1 MGSAINGLSEEWF
14 NQNKQY
20 LEPYEELSMTNTLII
35 SAVGS
40 KSKLVRKQIL
50 CDIYINDIKMD
61 CVFLVIPNLIR
72 NCILGISFLK
82 DERCLIDVE
91 KGVVE
96 FKGREEEQNFSIPIV
111 HMEVVEEEEEDEI
124 AKKINEKVD
133 NITGCLLY
141 TSRCV

>member
-1 MGSAINGLSEEWF
+1 
-14 NQNKQY
+14 
-20 LEPYEELSMTNTLII
+20 
-35 SAVGS
+35 
-40 KSKLVRKQIL
+40 
-50 CDIYINDIKMD
+50 MD

-72 NCILGISFLK
+72 NCILGIIFLK

-96 FKGREEEQNFSIPIV
+96 FRRREEEQNVSVPIV

-124 AKKINEKVD
+124 EKKINAKVD
-133 NITGCLLY
+133 NITGVDEKTLENLREVLMNNKSLFRDSPGSCLLY